1 MFGNKMDKVAK
12 AIEKNNA
19 GMLIQLAENN
29 DPSVRLAAIA
39 GLGKVGGDETSN
51 CLITLLHSEDKAT
64 RLAVAQAL
72 GELGDMHTKAHLAA
86 QLSKET
92 DPEVHEAMS
101 KAMSSIKGY

>member
-19 GMLIQLAENN
+19 GMLIQLTENN